1 MQTAQAAQSLRH
13 FRLPIAEFGSVIWR
27 IGNRQLEI
35 DDVLT

>member
-1 MQTAQAAQSLRH
+1 MDADRPSGAEFKVFS
-13 FRLPIAEFGSVIWR
+13 IAGFGSVIWR